1 MPWGLIARGAAGVAV
16 AVPVAA
22 AVLWRTLHL
31 FRDRG
36 YITRYS

>member
-1 MPWGLIARGAAGVAV
+1 MLHSLVAEGALGVAV

-22 AVLWRTLHL
+22 TVLWRTLRL
-31 FRDRG
+31 FRSRG